1 MTRKNKYGWPEPQTK
16 RAPCASSPTKLGA
29 TDTNKRTSAASTDED
44 DSDGGE
50 GAETPA
56 APQRGGGPHGQERGG
71 AANRHAPKIT
81 TIGPVFSSLPQS
93 QIDGS
98 DTRQRGCVDMDLG
111 AGAPEMVRRDPK
123 A

>member
-1 MTRKNKYGWPEPQTK
+1 MTRKNKYGWPGPQTE
-16 RAPCASSPTKLGA
+16 RAPCASSPTKLGS
-29 TDTNKRTSAASTDED
+29 TNSDKRTSAASTDED

-50 GAETPA
+50 GDDAPA
-56 APQRGGGPHGQERGG
+56 ALKRGGGPHGQERGG
-71 AANRHAPKIT
+71 ATNRHAPKIT

-111 AGAPEMVRRDPK
+111 AGTPEMVRRDPK

>member
-1 MTRKNKYGWPEPQTK
+1 MTRKNKYGWPGPQTE

-29 TDTNKRTSAASTDED
+29 TDTNKGTSASSTDED
-44 DSDGGE
+44 DSNGGE

-71 AANRHAPKIT
+71 AANRHAP
-81 TIGPVFSSLPQS
+81 GPVFSSLPQS

-98 DTRQRGCVDMDLG
+98 DTRQRGGVDMDLG
-111 AGAPEMVRRDPK
+111 AGAPEMMRRNPN